1 MAHRRTTGAVAM
13 ACSAALLAGCTGA
26 PPPAPQT
33 AASPTPGAVSQEA
46 VQRGVA
52 ALDGIVQDDLAAT
65 MVPGV
70 AVGVVYQGKVLY
82 AKGFGV
88 RHVGQPAAVD
98 ADTVFQLASVSK
110 AISSTVI
117 AAAAQGG
124 KPAWTDPVRT
134 YLPDFA
140 LADPWVTGHVT
151 IADVLAH
158 RSGLPDHAGDLLED
172 LGYDQATI
180 LARLRLEPL
189 APFRAHY
196 AYTNYGLT
204 AGGLAAAAAAGKPWP
219 ELAQDTIFGPLG
231 MASTSFRYADF
242 EQRAD
247 RATLHVKSNG
257 SWQANGNFDAEG
269 QAPAG
274 GASSSVN
281 DLAKWMTMLLAQ
293 DGVLSA
299 ASRQT
304 IWQPQV
310 VRQPAEALGGRTGF
324 YGLGWNIDYDSAG
337 RLVVQHSGA
346 FSHGAATN
354 VLLLPGEG
362 LGVVTLTN
370 AYPIGLAEAINR
382 RFLDAVEKGR
392 QTQDWLAVYG
402 KAFAGIVESPDPTD
416 YGKPPATVT
425 PARPAAA
432 YVGTYHSDY
441 WGDLTVTEAVG
452 GLSFTAGPARLA
464 FPLTHY
470 TGDQFSFATQGESAT
485 GNSGATFTGP
495 ADRADAVT
503 VAAWNVNGL
512 GTFRR

>member
-1 MAHRRTTGAVAM
+1 MTVHRTGALV
-13 ACSAALLAGCTGA
+13 CAAVLLAGCTGTPP
-26 PPPAPQT
+26 PPPAPT
-33 AASPTPGAVSQEA
+33 AASPTPGAISRET

-70 AVGVVYQGKVLY
+70 AVGVVYQGEVVY

-88 RHVGQPAAVD
+88 RTLGQPAAVD

-124 KPAWTDPVRT
+124 KVAWTDPVRK
-134 YLPDFA
+134 YLPGFA
-140 LADPWVTGHVT
+140 LADPWVTDHVT

-172 LGYDQATI
+172 LGYDQSAI

-189 APFRAHY
+189 EPFRAHY

-204 AGGLAAAAAAGKPWP
+204 AGGLATAAAAGKPWP
-219 ELAQDTIFGPLG
+219 DLAQETIFGPLG
-231 MASTSFRYADF
+231 MASTSYRYSDF

-247 RATLHVKSNG
+247 RVTLHVKADG
-257 SWQANGNFDAEG
+257 AWRANGNFDAER

-274 GASSSVN
+274 SASASVN
-281 DLAKWMTMLLAQ
+281 DLAKWMTMLLAK
-293 DGVLSA
+293 DGLLSA

-304 IWQPQV
+304 IWEPQV

-324 YGLGWNIDYDSAG
+324 YGLGWNVDYDSAG
-337 RLVVQHSGA
+337 RLMVQHSGA

-354 VLLLPGEG
+354 VLLLPAEG
-362 LGVVTLTN
+362 LGIVTLTN
-370 AYPIGLAEAINR
+370 AYPIGLAEAVNR
-382 RFLDAVEKGR
+382 RFLDAVEQGK
-392 QTQDWLAVYG
+392 QTQDWLALYG

-425 PARPAAA
+425 PARPNAA

-441 WGDLTVTEAVG
+441 WGDLTVTDVG
-452 GLSFTAGPARLA
+452 GLSFTAGPAHLA

-470 TGDQFSFATQGESAT
+470 TGDQFFFATQGESAT
-485 GNSGATFTGP
+485 GNSGATFAGP

-503 VAAWNVNGL
+503 IAAWNENGL
-512 GTFRR
+512 GTFRRS